1 MNKKTIEEADL
12 KFVTKWNEL
21 RSSLAERRYRYEN
34 EPERSSF
41 LPVVFIFI
49 FVLFAVYG
57 TNFFSKKQNPPQ
69 PEASKPIVPVD
80 ISVAS
85 TPSEKLMDT
94 VCKNTLYPI
103 PLPLQKTTA
112 AAEDDGLSS
121 TAPDPIEPVKPKTL
135 ENPTL
140 TLEKLAANQKIKFL
154 SIVPCKGV
162 RNRQH
167 LDKTTLFHISETIH
181 PHIWME
187 VKSEKQPFVLKHVY
201 YVNGE
206 KYCEVPLDIRYP
218 RMRTWSYITLKNPEH
233 IGNWQVNVTQEDGH
247 VLNRIHFEVIP

>member
-12 KFVTKWNEL
+12 KFVTKLNEL
-21 RSSLAERRYRYEN
+21 RSSLTERRYRYEK
-34 EPERSSF
+34 EPERSYF

-57 TNFFSKKQNPPQ
+57 SKFFSKKQNPPQ

-85 TPSEKLMDT
+85 TPSEKFTNT

-103 PLPLQKTTA
+103 PLSLQQTTEP
-112 AAEDDGLSS
+112 AEDDDLSS
-121 TAPDPIEPVKPKTL
+121 TAPDPIEPINPKR
-135 ENPTL
+135 
-140 TLEKLAANQKIKFL
+140 LEKPTITAEKLVADQKIKFP
-154 SIVPCKGV
+154 SIVACKGV
-162 RNRQH
+162 RNRQY
-167 LDKTTLFHISETIH
+167 LDKTTVFHISETVH

-201 YVNGE
+201 YINGE

-218 RMRTWSYITLKNPEH
+218 RMRTWSYVTLKNPEH
-233 IGNWQVNVTQEDGH
+233 IGRWQVNVTQEDGQ